1 MKEEKFRNKIYWF
14 IFVFSLLVIWVHS
27 YNAKLFLGAGRTA
40 ELVDRGERLLGDVVA
55 QVAVPGFFIISGYLF
70 FRNFT
75 MDRLWNKWNSRIK
88 TVLVPFV
95 VWNTIYY
102 VVYAAGSRIPWLRDV
117 LGKGIIPVSLNALV
131 DAVLHYRY
139 NYVFWYLY
147 QLILLVLLAPVI
159 YFFLSKRHVR
169 WIYLAGVFAGLLAG
183 VSLSPLNIDA
193 LFFYSV
199 AADSALNNKKMTEA
213 PWSNMRFLSGA
224 AILAAACVVYLYSI
238 RYFSVSGIAIYRFL
252 VPAALWFMVNEN
264 WLPEAKPW
272 MKINFFLYA
281 LHFLLVRF
289 INKAAA
295 LYVPGIPAV
304 PVFLYLLMPG
314 IVLMVSYPAAV
325 FLQRRL
331 PLLWRLLTGGRD

>member
-14 IFVFSLLVIWVHS
+14 IFVFSMLVIWVHS
-27 YNAKLFLGAGRTA
+27 YNAKLFLGTGRTA
-40 ELVDRGERLLGDVVA
+40 DMVDRAERLLGDVVA

-102 VVYAAGSRIPWLRDV
+102 AAYAAGSRIPWLCDI
-117 LGKGIIPVSLNALV
+117 LDKGIIPVNLNALV

-147 QLILLVLLAPVI
+147 QLIMLVMLAPVI
-159 YFFLSKRHVR
+159 YFFLSGRYRR
-169 WIYLAGVFAGLLAG
+169 WIYLICLFAGLLAG
-183 VSLSPLNIDA
+183 VSLSPLNLDA
-193 LFFYSV
+193 LLFYSV
-199 AADSALNNKKMTEA
+199 AADAALNHKKMTEA
-213 PWSNMRFLSGA
+213 AWSKKRFLSGA
-224 AILAAACVVYLYSI
+224 AVLAAACGVYWYSI
-238 RYFSVSGIAIYRFL
+238 HFYSVSGIAVYRFL
-252 VPAALWFMVNEN
+252 VPVALWFMVNEN
-264 WLPEAKPW
+264 RLFEAKQW

-295 LYVPGIPAV
+295 MYIPGIPAV
-304 PVFLYLLMPG
+304 PVMLYLMMPAIILM
-314 IVLMVSYPAAV
+314 ISYPIAV
-325 FLQRRL
+325 LLQRHFTA
-331 PLLWRLLTGGRD
+331 LWRLLTGGRN